1 MPTALSHP
9 GLSGKHRNVH
19 AARGTFHP
27 SARTEV
33 RWWDRGAYRGLAIGA
48 GRLYSPRMQE
58 PDQLRELFR
67 MQKALNERIG
77 VRTDGMSDEE
87 KTKWLLN
94 YCRAMSQEIAEL
106 TDSVPWKWWAKYQKF
121 DEQNARVE
129 VVDLFHFLISLAQV
143 LGMSADDVFNAY
155 MKKNEVNFKR
165 QETGY
170 AVKDEHDSKHI

>member
-1 MPTALSHP
+1 MDNP
-9 GLSGKHRNVH
+9 
-19 AARGTFHP
+19 
-27 SARTEV
+27 
-33 RWWDRGAYRGLAIGA
+33 
-48 GRLYSPRMQE
+48 Q

-94 YCRAMSQEIAEL
+94 YCAMSQEIAEL

-129 VVDLFHFLISLAQV
+129 VVDLFHFLISMAQV
-143 LGMSADDVFNAY
+143 LGMSADDVYQAYLRKNA
-155 MKKNEVNFKR
+155 VNFQR